1 MQNALLEPWCSYAE
15 RLTLSRWP
23 QSRKPPA
30 GRAMWSRC
38 SHPLDL
44 VQTLSL
50 RFEDEDVESQ
60 YLRHIATRG
69 PGGCLLGCFVFFWP
83 WTAWELGA
91 LMNESGGEHLSWT
104 RIAHYSAAFSL
115 TAAASLLTFVTWLS
129 WLGQARWLAEF
140 LYLEL
145 LWVLLGAG
153 GFTVLAST
161 QHQELAVGAPPNHE
175 WWVAALAVVVLCCW
189 PVRCQISWLTLL
201 AAILTSS
208 FDGRISWQNGTL
220 LCGFLACVCRL
231 SWLAEKYH
239 RYSWLRQ
246 LEEESNK
253 PVPPNSASPILPML
267 CTSEASSSRGDAN
280 ASIVMDERL
289 FRKDMSLKKSASSGK
304 WRSQVHKTSSA
315 SNIPGMVEGHLFSSA
330 RDISREASMSQ
341 DVFPAMSSRRSEKM
355 NWVIL
360 PLQQDLT
367 VREVPF
373 EVRLQI
379 GYDIAGKHLSC
390 IFEQTPDFDF
400 HRMKEPFYCLSVHLR
415 LAMGPTKAT
424 LCLLRTGLVE
434 PAWLAMFHSIS
445 EESESYL
452 MLQPAPSLTSESLSR
467 DRDRET
473 GPATYGRRRSSPA
486 ALSFAKVEVPS
497 LRNLQQRIRG
507 PKREKV
513 NSCTSVSGISPSHAS
528 QLRRGESAASAF
540 LTGSLAYSVDSS
552 LPVQTN
558 FDFGA
563 TAEVETQTDPTGVD
577 ASSQTLQIGEARCRK
592 CARPP
597 RPTKQ
602 RRPHMSSKSA
612 AGPDADMENEVTEV
626 LSHAQALLM
635 VIQGGWQLHAGPD
648 DTAPWLKSFTIND
661 FVAESQEDFIE
672 ITIENGKLVMAGG
685 ELSLDEDGFL
695 HRYGRSG
702 SHLMYIRLEDPV
714 FTVHRGSF

>member
-1 MQNALLEPWCSYAE
+1 
-15 RLTLSRWP
+15 
-23 QSRKPPA
+23 
-30 GRAMWSRC
+30 
-38 SHPLDL
+38 
-44 VQTLSL
+44 
-50 RFEDEDVESQ
+50 
-60 YLRHIATRG
+60 
-69 PGGCLLGCFVFFWP
+69 
-83 WTAWELGA
+83 
-91 LMNESGGEHLSWT
+91 
-104 RIAHYSAAFSL
+104 
-115 TAAASLLTFVTWLS
+115 
-129 WLGQARWLAEF
+129 
-140 LYLEL
+140 
-145 LWVLLGAG
+145 
-153 GFTVLAST
+153 
-161 QHQELAVGAPPNHE
+161 
-175 WWVAALAVVVLCCW
+175 
-189 PVRCQISWLTLL
+189 
-201 AAILTSS
+201 
-208 FDGRISWQNGTL
+208 
-220 LCGFLACVCRL
+220 
-231 SWLAEKYH
+231 
-239 RYSWLRQ
+239 
-246 LEEESNK
+246 
-253 PVPPNSASPILPML
+253 
-267 CTSEASSSRGDAN
+267 
-280 ASIVMDERL
+280 
-289 FRKDMSLKKSASSGK
+289 
-304 WRSQVHKTSSA
+304 
-315 SNIPGMVEGHLFSSA
+315 
-330 RDISREASMSQ
+330 
-341 DVFPAMSSRRSEKM
+341 
-355 NWVIL
+355 
-360 PLQQDLT
+360 
-367 VREVPF
+367 
-373 EVRLQI
+373 
-379 GYDIAGKHLSC
+379 
-390 IFEQTPDFDF
+390 
-400 HRMKEPFYCLSVHLR
+400 
-415 LAMGPTKAT
+415 
-424 LCLLRTGLVE
+424 
-434 PAWLAMFHSIS
+434 
-445 EESESYL
+445 

-602 RRPHMSSKSA
+602 RRPRMSSKSA

-648 DTAPWLKSFTIND
+648 DTAPWLQSFTIND

>member
-1 MQNALLEPWCSYAE
+1 
-15 RLTLSRWP
+15 
-23 QSRKPPA
+23 
-30 GRAMWSRC
+30 MWSRC
-38 SHPLDL
+38 SNQLHF
-44 VQTLSL
+44 VQRSLL
-50 RFEDEDVESQ
+50 RFDDEEVESQ
-60 YLRHIATRG
+60 YLRHIAARG
-69 PGGCLLGCFVFFWP
+69 GWGCLLGCFVFFWP

-91 LMNESGGEHLSWT
+91 LLNEARGEDVSWT

-115 TAAASLLTFVTWLS
+115 TLAASSLTLVTWLS
-129 WLGQARWLAEF
+129 CMGRAQWLAEF
-140 LYLEL
+140 LHQEL

-161 QHQELAVGAPPNHE
+161 QRQELAVGSPPEHVC
-175 WWVAALAVVVLCCW
+175 WVAALAVVVLCCL
-189 PVRCQISWLTLL
+189 PVRCHISWLTLL

-208 FDGRISWQNGTL
+208 IDERISWPNGTL
-220 LCGFLACVCRL
+220 LCGFLVCVCRL

-253 PVPPNSASPILPML
+253 PAPPALSSPILPML
-267 CTSEASSSRGDAN
+267 CTSEASSSRGGVN
-280 ASIVMDERL
+280 ASVIMDEKL
-289 FRKDMSLKKSASSGK
+289 FRKDMSLKKSASVGRL
-304 WRSQVHKTSSA
+304 RSQVHKTSSA
-315 SNIPGMVEGHLFSSA
+315 SDANVPGMVEGHLFSSA
-330 RDISREASMSQ
+330 TARDFSRECSMSQ
-341 DVFPAMSSRRSEKM
+341 DVFPAMSSKRSEKM

-360 PLQQDLT
+360 PLKQDLT

-390 IFEQTPDFDF
+390 IFDQTPEFDF
-400 HRMKEPFYCLSVHLR
+400 HRMKEPFYCLSVQLR

-445 EESESYL
+445 EESESRL
-452 MLQPAPSLTSESLSR
+452 MLQPMPSLTSENLSR
-467 DRDRET
+467 DRDREV

-497 LRNLQQRIRG
+497 LRNLQQRIRH
-507 PKREKV
+507 KKEKV
-513 NSCTSVSGISPSHAS
+513 NSCSSFSGISPSHAS
-528 QLRRGESAASAF
+528 QMLRRGESAGSAL

-558 FDFGA
+558 MFDFGVA
-563 TAEVETQTDPTGVD
+563 DVETQTHPTGVD

-602 RRPHMSSKSA
+602 RRPRIGSKS
-612 AGPDADMENEVTEV
+612 AGPDADIDMENEV
-626 LSHAQALLM
+626 LSHAYAQALLM
-635 VIQGGWQLHAGPD
+635 VIQGGWELHAGPD
-648 DTAPWLKSFTIND
+648 GTAPWLQSFTIND

-702 SHLMYIRLEDPV
+702 SHLMYIRIEDPV
-714 FTVHRGSF
+714 FESVHRRSV